1 MMAIEVK
8 NPALWSGFFRALPE
22 KILSPKDKINLPPE
36 LLAQVALNALMLS
49 SMYILMALGFAILL
63 SVMRVLN
70 FAHAVIY
77 MGGGYICYQ
86 LAIVYG
92 LNQWLSLMLAA
103 IIMGLFGLF
112 LERFCF
118 RPFFGDVNR
127 TLVMTLA
134 LIVIIESMV
143 NILVGTQIRSLPA
156 FASGIIRTGGVSLSV
171 ERLVTFIISAA
182 LLLVIIFFIQK
193 TKIGQQ
199 MLAVS
204 QDATGAVLQGINIYR
219 VSAVATVIACALAA
233 VAGSLMGAI
242 FSLSPYMGGHM
253 LVKAIEIVILAG
265 IGSIGGVLVA
275 GLILGTIDATLP
287 ILMSGS
293 ASDVVGL
300 GIVILILL
308 FRPQGLFG
316 HEA

>member
-1 MMAIEVK
+1 M
-8 NPALWSGFFRALPE
+8 S
-22 KILSPKDKINLPPE
+22 NLGPE
-36 LLAQVALNALMLS
+36 LLAQVAVNALMLS
-49 SMYILMALGFAILL
+49 SMYILMALGFALLL

-86 LAIVYG
+86 LAVVYG
-92 LNQWLSLMLAA
+92 LNQWASLLLAA
-103 IIMGLFGLF
+103 VFMGLFGLF

-127 TLVMTLA
+127 TIVMTLA
-134 LIVIIESMV
+134 LIIIIESAV
-143 NILVGTQIRSLPA
+143 NILVGTQVRSLPA
-156 FASGIIRTGGVSLSV
+156 FASGVLRAGGVSLSV
-171 ERLVTFIISAA
+171 ERLVTFIISTAM
-182 LLLVIIFFIQK
+182 LIGLIFFIQRTK
-193 TKIGQQ
+193 TGQQ

-204 QDATGAVLQGINIYR
+204 QEPTGAVLQGINIYR
-219 VSAVATVIACALAA
+219 ISAFATVIACALAA

-242 FSLSPYMGGHM
+242 VSLSPYMGDHM

-265 IGSIGGVLVA
+265 IGSIGGVLGA
-275 GLILGTIDATLP
+275 GLILGSLDAILP
-287 ILMSGS
+287 IMISGS
-293 ASDVVGL
+293 ATDALGL

>member
-22 KILSPKDKINLPPE
+22 KILSPKDKINLAPE

-134 LIVIIESMV
+134 LIVIIESVV

-182 LLLVIIFFIQK
+182 LLLVIIFLIQK

-204 QDATGAVLQGINIYR
+204 QDDTGAVLQGINIYR

-253 LVKAIEIVILAG
+253 LVKAIVIVILAG

>member
-1 MMAIEVK
+1 MAIEVK

-22 KILSPKDKINLPPE
+22 KILSPKDKINLAPE

-134 LIVIIESMV
+134 LIVIIESLV

-219 VSAVATVIACALAA
+219 VSAIATAIACALAA

>member
-1 MMAIEVK
+1 M
-8 NPALWSGFFRALPE
+8 SY
-22 KILSPKDKINLPPE
+22 LSPE
-36 LLAQVALNALMLS
+36 LLAQVAVNALMLS
-49 SMYILMALGFAILL
+49 SMYILMALGFALLL

-86 LAIVYG
+86 LAVVYG
-92 LNQWLSLMLAA
+92 LNQWVSLLLAA
-103 IIMGLFGLF
+103 VFMGLFGLF
-112 LERFCF
+112 LEKFCF

-127 TLVMTLA
+127 TIVMTLA
-134 LIVIIESMV
+134 LIIIIESAI
-143 NILVGTQIRSLPA
+143 NILVGTQVRSLPA
-156 FASGIIRTGGVSLSV
+156 FASGVLRAGGVSLSV
-171 ERLVTFIISAA
+171 ERLVTFIISTAM
-182 LLLVIIFFIQK
+182 LTGLIFFIQRTK
-193 TKIGQQ
+193 TGQQ

-204 QDATGAVLQGINIYR
+204 QEPTGAVLQGINIYR
-219 VSAVATVIACALAA
+219 ISAVATVIACALAA

-242 FSLSPYMGGHM
+242 VSLSPYMGDHM

-265 IGSIGGVLVA
+265 IGSIGGVLGA
-275 GLILGTIDATLP
+275 GLILGLLDAILP
-287 ILMSGS
+287 ILISGS
-293 ASDVVGL
+293 ATDALGL

>member
-1 MMAIEVK
+1 
-8 NPALWSGFFRALPE
+8 
-22 KILSPKDKINLPPE
+22 
-36 LLAQVALNALMLS
+36 MLS
-49 SMYILMALGFAILL
+49 SMYILMALGFALLL

-86 LAIVYG
+86 LAVVYG
-92 LNQWLSLMLAA
+92 LNQWVSLLLAA
-103 IIMGLFGLF
+103 ISMGLFGLF

-118 RPFFGDVNR
+118 RPFFGDVDR
-127 TLVMTLA
+127 TIVMTLA
-134 LIVIIESMV
+134 LIVIMESAV
-143 NILVGTQIRSLPA
+143 NISVGTQVRSLPA
-156 FASGIIRTGGVSLSV
+156 FASGVFRAGGVSLSV
-171 ERLVTFIISAA
+171 ERLVTFIISTA
-182 LLLVIIFFIQK
+182 LLMVLIFFIQK

-204 QDATGAVLQGINIYR
+204 QDSTGAVLQGINIYR
-219 VSAVATVIACALAA
+219 VSAVATMIACALAA

-242 FSLSPYMGGHM
+242 VSLSPYMGDHM

-265 IGSIGGVLVA
+265 IGSIGGVLCA

-287 ILMSGS
+287 ILISGS
-293 ASDVVGL
+293 ATEVVGL

>member
-1 MMAIEVK
+1 MD
-8 NPALWSGFFRALPE
+8 PGQ
-22 KILSPKDKINLPPE
+22 
-36 LLAQVALNALMLS
+36 LAQVGVNALMLS
-49 SMYILMALGFAILL
+49 SMYILMALGFALLL
-63 SVMRVLN
+63 SVMGILN

-86 LAIVYG
+86 LAVIYG
-92 LNQWLSLMLAA
+92 LNQWLSLVLAA
-103 IIMGLFGLF
+103 LTMGAFGLF

-127 TLVMTLA
+127 TIVMTLA
-134 LIVIIESMV
+134 IIVIGESAV
-143 NILVGTQIRSLPA
+143 NAAVGTQVRSLPA
-156 FASGIIRTGGVSLSV
+156 FVSGVLWREGVSLSV
-171 ERLVTFIISAA
+171 ERLVTFIIGAA
-182 LLLVIIFFIQK
+182 LLLGLIFFIRK

-199 MLAVS
+199 MLAIS
-204 QDATGAVLQGINIYR
+204 QDAIGAALQGINIHR

-242 FSLSPYMGGHM
+242 ANLNPYIGDLM
-253 LVKAIEIVILAG
+253 LVKAIEVVILAG
-265 IGSIGGVLVA
+265 IGSIGGVLGA
-275 GLILGTIDATLP
+275 GLILGTIDAFLP
-287 ILMSGS
+287 LVLSGS
-293 ASDVVGL
+293 ATNAVGL

>member
-1 MMAIEVK
+1 
-8 NPALWSGFFRALPE
+8 L
-22 KILSPKDKINLPPE
+22 DPE
-36 LLAQVALNALMLS
+36 LLAQVGVNALMLS
-49 SMYILMALGFAILL
+49 SIYILMALGFALML

-77 MGGGYICYQ
+77 MVGGYACYQ

-92 LNQWLSLMLAA
+92 LDQWLSLVLAA
-103 IIMGLFGLF
+103 LIMGAFGLF

-127 TLVMTLA
+127 TIVMTLA
-134 LIVIIESMV
+134 LIVILESAV
-143 NILVGTQIRSLPA
+143 NILVGTQVRALPA
-156 FASGIIRTGGVSLSV
+156 FASGVIRSGGVSVSV
-171 ERLVTFIISAA
+171 ERVVTFIIAA
-182 LLLVIIFFIQK
+182 VLLLALIFFIRK
-193 TKIGQQ
+193 TRIGQQ

-204 QDATGAVLQGINIYR
+204 QDSIGAVLQGINIYR

-242 FSLSPYMGGHM
+242 VSLSPYMGDQM

-265 IGSIGGVLVA
+265 IGSIGGVLGA
-275 GLILGTIDATLP
+275 GLILGTIDASLP
-287 ILMSGS
+287 LFISGS
-293 ASDVVGL
+293 ATDAIGL
-300 GIVILILL
+300 GIVITILL

>member
-134 LIVIIESMV
+134 LIVIIESVV

-293 ASDVVGL
+293 ASDVIGL